1 MYKSSSALSL
11 DDNVPDAE
19 AVPLQSLKRSS
30 IDSLASSDLGQLLA
44 DDASDVTSL
53 EKPIDGGRQAW
64 IVFFGCWIIEFMIWS
79 LPLSYG
85 VFQEYYSSHELFKSS
100 TAVPTVGTLTAGTSN
115 LCMPFMSMVA
125 ARWPQYRRTQMIAGW
140 VICVL
145 ALLGASFAN
154 DIETLL
160 LFQGFLYGLGWVTDY
175 TPVMFIL
182 NEWFDKQRGV
192 VYGVLFSASGVAGLG
207 QPAFLNWMLR
217 TFDFKITFR
226 VYALAI
232 VCVSGPGLFLIRSRD
247 VPRRPLIPTNALTS
261 LRPVVKL
268 LQFQLIA
275 FAVFVQGLGFF
286 IPRIYINSYSSDLG
300 LSQNIGA
307 GLLALI
313 SLSQVCGQIGQGW
326 VSDRLDVR
334 IPMSIS
340 TLSCGLAALL
350 LWGPAKTVWPLVFL
364 ALIWGLLSASY
375 SVLYSRMCTFLV
387 GKRNVHGDRD
397 PIVMLI
403 YGIFSFE
410 RGVSGA
416 LAGPI
421 SSWLIGSSKRS
432 IDLAA
437 NGLGKYAGIVWFTG
451 ICMLVAATMGI
462 GRLLPLKSSNR

>member
-1 MYKSSSALSL
+1 MYKSPSARSS
-11 DDNVPDAE
+11 DDNAPSAE

-30 IDSLASSDLGQLLA
+30 IDSLASSDLDQLLA
-44 DDASDVTSL
+44 DDASDASSL
-53 EKPIDGGRQAW
+53 DTPIDGGRQAW

-85 VFQEYYSSHELFKSS
+85 VFQEYYSNHELFKSS
-100 TAVPTVGTLTAGTSN
+100 TAIPTVGTLTAGTSN

-140 VICVL
+140 VLCVL
-145 ALLGASFAN
+145 ALIGASFAKS
-154 DIETLL
+154 IEVLL
-160 LFQGFLYGLGWVTDY
+160 LCQGFLYGLGWVVHY

-182 NEWFDKQRGV
+182 NEWFDKQRGL
-192 VYGVLFSASGVAGLG
+192 VYGILFSASGVAGLV
-207 QPAFLNWMLR
+207 QPALLNWMLR
-217 TFDFKITFR
+217 MFDFKITFR
-226 VYALAI
+226 VYAFAI
-232 VCVSGPGLFLIRSRD
+232 ICVSGPGLFLIRSRD
-247 VPRRPLIPTNALTS
+247 MQRRPLVPTKALAS
-261 LRPVVKL
+261 LQPIVRS

-300 LSQNIGA
+300 LSQTIGA

-334 IPMSIS
+334 ISMSVS
-340 TLSCGLAALL
+340 TLLCGLAALL
-350 LWGPAKTVWPLVFL
+350 LWGLAKTVWPLVSL
-364 ALIWGLLSASY
+364 ALMWGLLSASY

-387 GKRNVHGDRD
+387 GKEDVHGDRD
-397 PIVMLI
+397 SVVMLM

-410 RGVSGA
+410 RGISGA

-421 SSWLIGSSKRS
+421 SSWLIGSSEQA
-432 IDLAA
+432 IDVDAY
-437 NGLGKYAGIVWFTG
+437 GLGKYAGIVWFTG
-451 ICMLVAATMGI
+451 ICMLVAATMGL
-462 GRLLPLKSSNR
+462 GRLLPPKTNSK

>member
-1 MYKSSSALSL
+1 MYKSPSARSS
-11 DDNVPDAE
+11 DDNAAGAE
-19 AVPLQSLKRSS
+19 AVPLQSLKRTS
-30 IDSLASSDLGQLLA
+30 IDSLASSDLSQLLA
-44 DDASDVTSL
+44 DDASDNSSL
-53 EKPIDGGRQAW
+53 ETPVDGGRQAW
-64 IVFFGCWIIEFMIWS
+64 IVFGGCWIIEFMIWS

-85 VFQEYYSSHELFKSS
+85 VFQEYYSNHELFKSS
-100 TAVPTVGTLTAGTSN
+100 TAIPTVGTLTAGTSN

-145 ALLGASFAN
+145 ALIGASFAN
-154 DIETLL
+154 SIETLL
-160 LFQGFLYGLGWVTDY
+160 LCQGFLYGFGWVTHY

-182 NEWFDKQRGV
+182 NEWFDKQRGL
-192 VYGVLFSASGVAGLG
+192 VYGILFSASGVAGLD
-207 QPAFLNWMLR
+207 QPALLNWMLR

-226 VYALAI
+226 VYAVAI
-232 VCVSGPGLFLIRSRD
+232 ICVSGPGLFLIRSRD
-247 VPRRPLIPTNALTS
+247 VPRKLLVPTKALTS
-261 LRPVVKL
+261 LRPIVRS

-300 LSQNIGA
+300 LSQSLGA
-307 GLLALI
+307 FLLALI

-334 IPMSIS
+334 IPMAVS
-340 TLSCGLAALL
+340 TLLCGLAALL
-350 LWGPAKTVWPLVFL
+350 LWGPAKTVWPLMFL

-387 GKRNVHGDRD
+387 GKEDIDRD
-397 PIVMLI
+397 SVVMLM

-410 RGVSGA
+410 RGISGA
-416 LAGPI
+416 MAGPI
-421 SSWLIGSSKRS
+421 SSWLIGSSEQT

-437 NGLGKYAGIVWFTG
+437 YGLGKYAGIVWFTG

-462 GRLLPLKSSNR
+462 